1 MEADA
6 KRAAEL
12 DPRDAEAQAA
22 LAFAH
27 ALTGRLTEAAAEVT
41 RAVAE
46 NPANIHVLVIAA
58 NILPF
63 AGKPELA
70 ASYADKAFRLD
81 PRMLPGN
88 IAGVTFAYFF
98 TRRFDD
104 VLAALV
110 RIPREGFNRRLT
122 FVQAATLAQLG
133 RTTEVGAAKDFLL
146 ALYPNISAELVL
158 EGSSGSC
165 ARRRKS

>member
-6 KRAAEL
+6 RRAAEL

-27 ALTGRLTEAAAEVT
+27 ALTGRLAEAAAEVT
-41 RAVAE
+41 RAVRE

-63 AGKPELA
+63 AGQPELA
-70 ASYADKAFRLD
+70 AGHADKALRLD
-81 PRMLPGN
+81 PRMLPGT

-104 VLAALV
+104 ALAALV
-110 RIPREGFNRRLT
+110 RVPREGFNRRLA
-122 FVQAATLAQLG
+122 FLQAAALAQLN
-133 RTTEVGAAKDFLL
+133 RAAEVGPAREFLL
-146 ALYPNISAELVL
+146 AQYPNTPPNRRSA
-158 EGSSGSC
+158 GSSG
-165 ARRRKS
+165 